1 MISRSIKVTY
11 GFEPPRSGAASPS
24 SVRNP
29 YLTFL
34 FSRIHLR
41 FKPFGA
47 LAVRRQGQEAPRAAL
62 YPTARTRGNHLR
74 TAVKTRV
81 GNHAKTAVK
90 RTEKHPNPRIILSIT
105 IPGQVPSN
113 RVPPSS
119 ARLIPP
125 SSMMTQSRTTPCSAT
140 VCFAT

>member
-34 FSRIHLR
+34 SSRIHLR

-47 LAVRRQGQEAPRAAL
+47 LAALFRGGATPQIGPSRPKEERRTFLNTLLGSHHRIDATGGLGYMPENQKPSSDNNYSTIRLVYDAGFILYTHSEAP
-62 YPTARTRGNHLR
+62 
-74 TAVKTRV
+74 
-81 GNHAKTAVK
+81 
-90 RTEKHPNPRIILSIT
+90 EQPNQRNL
-105 IPGQVPSN
+105 
-113 RVPPSS
+113 
-119 ARLIPP
+119 A
-125 SSMMTQSRTTPCSAT
+125 
-140 VCFAT
+140 

>member
-34 FSRIHLR
+34 SSRIHLR

-47 LAVRRQGQEAPRAAL
+47 LADQVDAWKVIIGGAITAFLSVLAKHLADDLYNTGKRLLKTGFEGLKKLVRRYL
-62 YPTARTRGNHLR
+62 
-74 TAVKTRV
+74 
-81 GNHAKTAVK
+81 
-90 RTEKHPNPRIILSIT
+90 
-105 IPGQVPSN
+105 
-113 RVPPSS
+113 
-119 ARLIPP
+119 
-125 SSMMTQSRTTPCSAT
+125 
-140 VCFAT
+140 